1 MVYYSNSTPFFIL
14 NVMRK
19 LYTLTALLT
28 ITLLSSCE
36 LVGDIFKAGAYTG
49 IIIVVIII
57 AIVIWLV
64 SKFRGRG

>member
-1 MVYYSNSTPFFIL
+1 MN
-14 NVMRK
+14 MRK
-19 LYTLTALLT
+19 LYSVIALFA

-49 IIIVVIII
+49 IIIVIIII
-57 AIVIWLV
+57 ALIIWLL

>member
-1 MVYYSNSTPFFIL
+1 
-14 NVMRK
+14 MRK
-19 LYTLTALLT
+19 LYTLTALLA

-57 AIVIWLV
+57 AVVIWLV

>member
-1 MVYYSNSTPFFIL
+1 MK
-14 NVMRK
+14 K
-19 LYTLTALLT
+19 LYSVVALLA

-49 IIIVVIII
+49 IFIVVIII
-57 AIVIWLV
+57 ALIIWLL

>member
-1 MVYYSNSTPFFIL
+1 MTMNKSYSII
-14 NVMRK
+14 
-19 LYTLTALLT
+19 ALLT

-36 LVGDIFKAGAYTG
+36 LAGDIFKAGAYTG

-57 AIVIWLV
+57 ALIIWIL

>member
-1 MVYYSNSTPFFIL
+1 MNKSYSII
-14 NVMRK
+14 
-19 LYTLTALLT
+19 ALLT

-36 LVGDIFKAGAYTG
+36 LAGDIFKAGAYTG

-57 AIVIWLV
+57 ALIIWIL